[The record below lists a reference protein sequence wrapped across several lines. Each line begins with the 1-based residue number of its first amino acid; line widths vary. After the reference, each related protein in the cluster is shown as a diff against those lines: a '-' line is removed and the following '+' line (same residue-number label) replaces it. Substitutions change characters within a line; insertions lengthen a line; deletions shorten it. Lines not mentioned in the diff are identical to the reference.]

1 MYANNAQGD
10 GRVCAEIFIEEPNA
24 KFLTEDKL
32 ARIENKKQSE
42 LIVTQIAGFCL
53 VLSVLFNF
61 WHCAKNS
68 FRVILW
74 KKCQTQLIILNKR
87 F

>member
-10 GRVCAEIFIEEPNA
+10 GRFCAEIFIEEPNT

-32 ARIENKKQSE
+32 AWIENKKQSE

-61 WHCAKNS
+61 
-68 FRVILW
+68 
-74 KKCQTQLIILNKR
+74 
-87 F
+87 